1 MGLLRDTIQQ
11 LGRPAI
17 LLGNGINNLENTFLD
32 WKSLLHRLGGE
43 NLNFEGLT
51 YNEMYDFIEI
61 HSANAKELKSKVC
74 EYLKSPSTE
83 KLGPHFQFLDLVQ
96 TENCPVL
103 TTNFD
108 LALEAAKELTFFRTK
123 NKGFTRFYPWDTYY
137 AQEELQ
143 DPTEGF
149 GVWHIHGLTRYQDSI
164 RLGLSDYMGSVEK
177 ARNWIHKGDSRL
189 FNGKDRGN
197 WKGKDTW
204 LHIWFNMPLII
215 VGLKLESQEVFIR
228 WLLIERER
236 YFKQFPERRKETVFM
251 STGSDLKINNFLS
264 NLNIEHR
271 TTVDYRDLYKQF
283 CLKYEKI

>member
-11 LGRPAI
+11 LERPAI

-32 WKSLLHRLGGE
+32 WKSLLHKIGGE

-61 HSANAKELKSKVC
+61 HSANGKELKLKVC
-74 EYLKSPSTE
+74 EYLKSPSIE
-83 KLGPHFQFLDLVQ
+83 KLQTHYQFLNLVQ
-96 TENCPVL
+96 SENCPVL

-108 LALEAAKELTFFRTK
+108 LALETAKELTFFRTE

-137 AQEELQ
+137 SQEKLQ
-143 DPTEGF
+143 HPTDGF
-149 GVWHIHGLTRYQDSI
+149 GIWHIHGLTRYYDSV
-164 RLGLSDYMGSVEK
+164 RLGLTDYMGSVEK

-189 FNGKDRGN
+189 FNGKNQGN
-197 WKGKDTW
+197 WRGKDTW

-236 YFKQFPERRKETVFM
+236 YFRQFEERRKKTVFI
-251 STGSDLKINNFLS
+251 STGNDSKINNFLN
-264 NLNIEHR
+264 NLNIDHQI
-271 TTVDYRDLYKQF
+271 TNNYADLY
-283 CLKYEKI
+283 I